1 VTAADGQDSRL
12 SHDALARAVDRAAGS
27 RAIPGNAVHTLTDG
41 PEIFAALERLLAGAQ
56 RWIHF
61 ENYII
66 HDDATGRRFA
76 GLLEAAAAREV
87 EVRVL
92 YDALGCRATRRAFW
106 RRLRQRGVSVRA
118 FAPLNPLK
126 PLRSLRRNHTKYAA
140 ADGRLAVTGGFCIGD
155 EWAGDATRAVPPW
168 RDTGVEVAGPA
179 VPVLEL
185 AFLRAWLGAGGEPPR
200 HALPAAAPESG
211 SAVIRPVEGVPGRWR
226 LARAAQLLIAGAASR
241 VWITDAYLMAPS
253 VVFSAL
259 VSAARDGVDVRL
271 LLPGHTDLPAI
282 RALTRVGYREL
293 LEAGARIWE
302 WRGPMM
308 HAKTMVVD
316 DHWLKVGSSNL
327 NPSSLALNHELDLL
341 VEDRGGTA
349 AAAGQFL
356 RDLGNAVEIILRARP
371 VARRLPPAVVRADP
385 TVPRVPPVHL
395 RERSQRAVVALR
407 QVAGGARRSIFGA
420 VMFAFLGMGTLLVA
434 LPQVMAYALAL
445 VCLGLAVAAA
455 RQFLARRRS
464 GE

>member
-1 VTAADGQDSRL
+1 VIIADGRDSGLFR
-12 SHDALARAVDRAAGS
+12 DALARAVDRAAGA
-27 RAIPGNAVHTLTDG
+27 RAIPGNAVRTLTDG
-41 PEIFAALERLLAGAQ
+41 PEIFAALEQVLAGAE

-76 GLLEAAAAREV
+76 ALLRAAAARGV

-92 YDALGCRATRRAFW
+92 YDALGCRGTRRAFW
-106 RRLRQRGVSVRA
+106 RRLRQSGVAVRP
-118 FAPLNPLK
+118 FGPLNPFR
-126 PLRSLRRNHTKYAA
+126 PLRSLRRNHGKYVA
-140 ADGRLAVTGGFCIGD
+140 ADGQLAVTGGFCIGD

-185 AFLRAWLGAGGEPPR
+185 AFLRTWLGAGGAPPR
-200 HALPAAAPESG
+200 DALPAAAPESG
-211 SAVIRPVEGVPGRWR
+211 NAVVRPVEGLPGRWR
-226 LARAAQLLIAGAASR
+226 LARAAQLLIAGAAGR
-241 VWITDAYLMAPS
+241 VWITDAYLVAPS

-327 NPSSLALNHELDLL
+327 NPSSLALNYELDLL
-341 VEDRGGTA
+341 LEDRGATA

-356 RDLGNAVEIILRARP
+356 RDLGNAAEIILRARP
-371 VARRLPPAVVRADP
+371 VARRLPPAMVPADP
-385 TVPRVPPVHL
+385 TIPRVPPVHL

-420 VMFAFLGMGTLLVA
+420 VMFTFLGMGTLLVA
-434 LPQVMAYALAL
+434 LPQVMAYTLAL